1 MRVQAPA
8 ARSLQLQFVPLRRA
22 WLRSFADRREFVR
35 SVGSCI
41 PSESAPLPER
51 RAPAS
56 AGIIRL
62 KRNSRGAN
70 ARHQPQFDACS
81 KDAASWI
88 TTSDH
93 QLGSPCC
100 TTTQVHTLGAIRSL
114 GSKSQK
120 SDSKPTAT
128 LPRML
133 PLSPCCPPTRGWAT
147 SMRPDPRSEGSG
159 LGCPGLPVTVWATLT
174 THSHRAYRH
183 AEPRKSA
190 AEAGFLFMHVLVPSR
205 E

>member
-35 SVGSCI
+35 SVGSGI

-88 TTSDH
+88 TNLDH
-93 QLGSPCC
+93 GVVPPPKSILLGLS
-100 TTTQVHTLGAIRSL
+100 ASL

-120 SDSKPTAT
+120 SDWKPTAT

-133 PLSPCCPPTRGWAT
+133 PLSPCCHSSGRPQGVGDSNETKGWRAA
-147 SMRPDPRSEGSG
+147 GS
-159 LGCPGLPVTVWATLT
+159 VV
-174 THSHRAYRH
+174 RAFPSPSGRH
-183 AEPRKSA
+183 
-190 AEAGFLFMHVLVPSR
+190 
-205 E
+205 

>member
-35 SVGSCI
+35 SVGSGI

-51 RAPAS
+51 CAPAS

-88 TTSDH
+88 TNLDRGVVPPPKSIL
-93 QLGSPCC
+93 LG
-100 TTTQVHTLGAIRSL
+100 
-114 GSKSQK
+114 
-120 SDSKPTAT
+120 
-128 LPRML
+128 
-133 PLSPCCPPTRGWAT
+133 LSA
-147 SMRPDPRSEGSG
+147 
-159 LGCPGLPVTVWATLT
+159 
-174 THSHRAYRH
+174 H
-183 AEPRKSA
+183 
-190 AEAGFLFMHVLVPSR
+190 
-205 E
+205 